1 MAVLLLKEVDSLK
14 ERRFQ
19 GQAGI
24 EAGITYREI
33 TAIWNRFMKLIF
45 NEDILNFMIFQS
57 YIAIIMIICDK
68 IFHISRSHIILF

>member
-45 NEDILNFMIFQS
+45 EHILNFMIFRS